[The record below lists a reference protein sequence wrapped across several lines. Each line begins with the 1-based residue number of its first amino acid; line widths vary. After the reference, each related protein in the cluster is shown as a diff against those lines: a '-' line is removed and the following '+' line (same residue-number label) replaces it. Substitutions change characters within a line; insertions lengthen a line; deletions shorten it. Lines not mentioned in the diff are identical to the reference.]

1 MRMQEALDAHYTA
14 ANFAKRFPGCWVP
27 IISAEADLVD
37 TLDRVDD
44 PDNLPP
50 GEWVIVRDA
59 DGDVAGVLDDTLEL
73 EELTNC
79 HCCGRDL
86 MPAGWTHSIVNITR
100 SRA

>member
-1 MRMQEALDAHYTA
+1 MQEFA
-14 ANFAKRFPGCWVP
+14 AKFPGCWVP

-37 TLDRVDD
+37 TLDRVED

-86 MPAGWTHSIVNITR
+86 MPAGWTHSIITR